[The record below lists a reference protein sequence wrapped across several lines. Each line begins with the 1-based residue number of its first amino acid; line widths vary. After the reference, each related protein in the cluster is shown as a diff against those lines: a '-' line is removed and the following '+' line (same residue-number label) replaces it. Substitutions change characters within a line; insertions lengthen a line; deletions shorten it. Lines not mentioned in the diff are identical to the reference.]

1 MTAPCRLFQWS
12 ADIPACSSKASGY
25 SIYWRYEAVR
35 VIMVIWIMR
44 DIRAI
49 RVISVIGVIRD
60 IKIVGIIM
68 LTRLLHYGYCSAA
81 SRLPIR
87 FLKAYSSLF

>member
-1 MTAPCRLFQWS
+1 MIGLLGFSRIFS
-12 ADIPACSSKASGY
+12 VIK
-25 SIYWRYEAVR
+25 SIRITWIRR
-35 VIMVIWIMR
+35 VISI
-44 DIRAI
+44 I